1 MELGKNRSLQIRMMI
16 VMILLASLTIGF
28 GAIIG
33 LYFQNLIFTVIFVT
47 ILTIV
52 QFLYSHKIALKS
64 FGAKKVDENEYP
76 ELHRMVTRLSQQ
88 ADMEKPTIAVAETS
102 IANAFATGR
111 STSTATV
118 CVTTSLME
126 VLNDEELEAVLAH
139 ELAHIKNKDMIV
151 MTAAGVIAAIT
162 GMIIRYGVYFG
173 GGRNNNNAPIVVAI
187 FVAILTYIGSY
198 LLMMTLSRYREYS
211 ADRGA
216 VSITGNPMALASA
229 LQTISGSMDSIP
241 KEDLREAQGVN
252 ALMISPVKSKL
263 SSLLSTH
270 PSTDKRID
278 KLKQMTKEM
287 ESR

>member
-1 MELGKNRSLQIRMMI
+1 MELGKNRGLQIRMMI

-64 FGAKKVDENEYP
+64 FGAKKVNENEYP

-88 ADMEKPTIAVAETS
+88 ADMKKPTIAVAETS

-187 FVAILTYIGSY
+187 LVAILTYIGSY
-198 LLMMTLSRYREYS
+198 LLMMALSRYREYS

-229 LQTISGSMDSIP
+229 LQTISGSMDSVP
-241 KEDLREAQGVN
+241 KEDLRDAQGVN

-270 PSTDKRID
+270 PSTDKRIN

-287 ESR
+287 EQ

>member
-1 MELGKNRSLQIRMMI
+1 MM
-16 VMILLASLTIGF
+16 A
-28 GAIIG
+28 
-33 LYFQNLIFTVIFVT
+33 
-47 ILTIV
+47 
-52 QFLYSHKIALKS
+52 
-64 FGAKKVDENEYP
+64 
-76 ELHRMVTRLSQQ
+76 
-88 ADMEKPTIAVAETS
+88 
-102 IANAFATGR
+102 
-111 STSTATV
+111 
-118 CVTTSLME
+118 
-126 VLNDEELEAVLAH
+126 
-139 ELAHIKNKDMIV
+139 
-151 MTAAGVIAAIT
+151 
-162 GMIIRYGVYFG
+162 
-173 GGRNNNNAPIVVAI
+173 
-187 FVAILTYIGSY
+187 
-198 LLMMTLSRYREYS
+198 LSRYREYS